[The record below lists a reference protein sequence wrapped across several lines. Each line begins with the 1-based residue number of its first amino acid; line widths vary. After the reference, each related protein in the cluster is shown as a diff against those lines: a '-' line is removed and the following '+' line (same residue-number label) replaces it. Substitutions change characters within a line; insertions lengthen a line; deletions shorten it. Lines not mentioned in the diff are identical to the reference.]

1 MLSQKHVPYLL
12 ISICLTLYIAIG
24 YGIYRHETLPLFAC
38 YAVLFLIYSWVIL
51 QDKATDLWLV
61 SGLLF
66 RASLLFSFPALSD
79 DFYRFVWDGRLMDA
93 GYHPFAE
100 VPTYYLEN
108 ELNIPGIDA
117 GLYDKLNSKNNFTV
131 YPPLS
136 QFVFWLSVKVSP
148 NSVYGSIVLMKSV
161 IFLCEVGT
169 VVMIKK
175 LLDYFKQPAGRIL
188 VYALNPLVI
197 IELMGNVHFEGMM
210 ILCLLMAVWFLLH
223 KKQFLSAV
231 FYSLSVCTKLIP
243 LIFLPLLLRQLGWRV
258 AIRYWLITGV
268 ITILLF
274 TPLLNREFISGFA
287 ASMGYYFQRFEFNA
301 SIYYLVRA
309 LGFLVFG
316 FNIIHFAGVVLAG
329 IAMILILA
337 IAWRKLSYKDHPG
350 IDTEFF
356 KGMLW
361 SLFVFFLLTTT
372 LHPWYIITL
381 LAISIFTRYRFP
393 ILWSGLIFLTYAGYS
408 AETFT
413 ENLQLVAAEYIT
425 LIGYLFYETLW
436 TRRVNHS

>member
-1 MLSQKHVPYLL
+1 
-12 ISICLTLYIAIG
+12 
-24 YGIYRHETLPLFAC
+24 
-38 YAVLFLIYSWVIL
+38 VLFFLYSWIIL
-51 QDKATDLWLV
+51 QNKAIDLWLV

-66 RASLLFSFPALSD
+66 RAALLFSVPALSD
-79 DFYRFVWDGRLMDA
+79 DFYRFIWDGRLIDA

-100 VPTYYLEN
+100 VPTYYIQN
-108 ELNIPGIDA
+108 GSNIPGIDA

-136 QFVFWLSVKVSP
+136 QFIFWLSVKVSP
-148 NSVYGSIVLMKSV
+148 DSVYGSVVFMKFI

-169 VVMIKK
+169 VFMIRR
-175 LLDYFKQPAGRIL
+175 LLHYFKQPASRIL
-188 VYALNPLVI
+188 LYALNPLVI
-197 IELMGNVHFEGMM
+197 IELTGNVHFEGIM
-210 ILCLLMAVWFLLH
+210 ILCLLTALWFLLH
-223 KKQFLSAV
+223 QKHFLSAV

-243 LIFLPLLLRQLGWRV
+243 LIFLPLLLRQLGWRL

-268 ITILLF
+268 ITMLLF
-274 TPLLNREFISGFA
+274 TPLLNHDFISGFS

-309 LGFLVFG
+309 LGFALFG
-316 FNIIHFAGVVLAG
+316 FNIIHFAGVTLACL
-329 IAMILILA
+329 AMILILT
-337 IAWRKLSYKDHPG
+337 IAWRKLRDRAHPG

-356 KGMLW
+356 NGMLW
-361 SLFVFFLLTTT
+361 CLFVFFLLTTT

-393 ILWSGLIFLTYAGYS
+393 VLWSGLIFLTYAGYS

-413 ENLQLVAAEYIT
+413 ENLQLVAVEYIA
-425 LIGYLFYETLW
+425 LIGYLIYETLW